1 MKSKVPLLMFAS
13 SQEAGVPIVFVC
25 LDKDPEHF
33 KDRSP
38 SFYQASINE
47 EGIGRKADGTVPRI
61 LPGIPHTFR
70 L

>member
-1 MKSKVPLLMFAS
+1 MFAS

-38 SFYQASINE
+38 SFKDLACHPTYFQAVMSGATEPFPPNE
-47 EGIGRKADGTVPRI
+47 KA
-61 LPGIPHTFR
+61 
-70 L
+70 